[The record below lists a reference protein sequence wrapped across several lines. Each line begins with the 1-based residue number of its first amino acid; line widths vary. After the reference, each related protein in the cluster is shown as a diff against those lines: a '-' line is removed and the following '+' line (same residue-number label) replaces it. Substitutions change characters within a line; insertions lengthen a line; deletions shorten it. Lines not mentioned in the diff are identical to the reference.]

1 MAGVCYLICSFY
13 NYTNVSAGVRAR
25 EDIRKGQFVDKYVG
39 EILTPAEANRRR
51 KKSKEKSA
59 KDLYLF
65 ALDKFNSPDSA
76 DGRLRGEPYEVDGE
90 FMSGPT
96 RFINHSCDP
105 NLRCMAVVSDRANK
119 HLHDLCFFALEDI
132 TRLTEL
138 TFDYFAGTTGEEEDG
153 MTIEQQARAK
163 QEKGEITTK
172 CLCGADNCRGWLW

>member
-1 MAGVCYLICSFY
+1 
-13 NYTNVSAGVRAR
+13 
-25 EDIRKGQFVDKYVG
+25 
-39 EILTPAEANRRR
+39 
-51 KKSKEKSA
+51 
-59 KDLYLF
+59 
-65 ALDKFNSPDSA
+65 
-76 DGRLRGEPYEVDGE
+76 
-90 FMSGPT
+90 
-96 RFINHSCDP
+96 
-105 NLRCMAVVSDRANK
+105 MAVVSDRANK